1 MIPDITPVNTW
12 AGNGSTTTFDFDF
25 LINNDSELQVLHT
38 SKDGF
43 QTELKLNRDYT
54 INQVGNEN
62 GSYITFPILGSS
74 YKVLGEDEKIS
85 LVLNIPI
92 AQSSPYGT
100 SSKLNLKALEHSLD
114 YIVRLIQIESRK
126 NDRAVKVQ
134 EGSGISPEELID
146 SLRQSEINARDYAQT
161 TIDKAQEAKDSAD
174 FAKAQADIATAK
186 TKEVEDAYE
195 GAIVDITQRHNAAI
209 DEIDELH
216 KSSISDINT
225 TCQTSLNEIAEAK
238 KGAIDS
244 VNTTKTTAQN
254 EAIKAVQDECTT
266 SLTTIDT
273 AKKNAKSE
281 LEAEVVKHKNNIQ
294 TFVDNVCDT
303 AKTNAESEI
312 TSVKNTSLS
321 EIKTAKNNSLN
332 EINSQAETLLANC
345 LDRDMNNLSSVG
357 ENAIQEIVDY
367 PNLVTKNELTEVA
380 SLKGDGLLYED
391 GLLYLTS
398 GGEKVSTGIEVAA
411 GSGGGGGGG
420 YAVSFTLTTIT
431 ESYIYKA
438 FGETVNLSYTYTS
451 EQNEPATVQY
461 YVNSELK
468 ATARI
473 TKNDNITYDCTKYLK
488 EGYNRIQV
496 KVTDAYGGARSLF
509 YTINTISLK
518 LTSNFDS
525 SIPYSA
531 PIDFR
536 YTPTGDAE
544 KTIHFLID
552 GVETTEIVKTSGRQ
566 QSKRLTFEH
575 GVHTLKVWAT
585 AIVEETEITSNVLYY
600 EIMYITGDGT
610 VITSEFSQTDFT
622 QGDIVTIDYNV
633 YNASSLTCPV
643 QIYVNNVLVS
653 DLVVDRKR
661 QTWSKA
667 INEYGEVE
675 IKIVSN
681 EVEKIFKLNVAK
693 VETTVEAVTENLEL
707 FLTANG
713 KSNSDITKNE
723 WKFNDISCVLSGFNW
738 ITNGWLNNALKISG
752 GARLTIPKKIFA
764 SDFRTNGKTIEFEFS
779 TSNVAD
785 YDSVLID
792 CREESTGR
800 GFRVGVQKAVLKSE
814 QSEVSVKFKE
824 DEHVRLTFVIEPR
837 SANRLIYTYINGIL
851 SGLAQYPDDDDF
863 SQINPLEISIGSD
876 TCDIDIYNI
885 RVYDSYLTEHD
896 VLNNYIADTADT
908 VEKLNRFT
916 RNDIYD
922 SYGKVVYSKILNQLP
937 IMVITGD
944 LPTAKGDKKV
954 VSVRYEDV
962 TDPSKNFT
970 MDNITID
977 VQGTS
982 SQYYPKKNYKISKLP
997 EAYKLRDNSVPEK
1010 KFTLKADYMESSH
1023 AYNTGLAKFVNDLY
1037 ETKTPPQKDNDNIR
1051 TTIDG
1056 FPIAIF
1062 YKTDADAEMK
1072 YFGVYNFNND
1082 KSNADTFGFTDGC
1095 ESWEVTNNTS
1105 DRCLFKSDDF
1115 SDKAAML
1122 TDFEARYP
1130 EDYTDTTQLE
1140 RLIKWVVLCDTEK
1153 ATGSDIT
1160 PVTIDG
1166 VSYTKD
1172 TADYRLAKF
1181 KNEINDYFNKDFL
1194 LTYYIISEFFGMV
1207 DSRAK
1212 NMFLNTYGNGIWYP
1226 VFYDLDTCI
1235 GLNNEGV
1242 NNFNF
1247 DIEYHDVIGT
1257 EGVFNGEKSALWN
1270 LVEKAYQTEIEDL
1283 YNTYRNSGALSYDRA
1298 MQYLYESQ
1306 IAKICE
1312 AQYNEDANFKYL
1324 SPLLEDNIATYLYTA
1339 QGSRIDHIKWWL
1351 YNRFKYMDS
1360 KYIAADF
1367 RSNYLT
1373 MRLYT
1378 PTSWQDVEPNAEIT
1392 VTPYIDQYVR
1402 IKYGAYDV
1410 GVRATHDNPV
1420 KITPP
1425 NIKFNDTETILY
1437 GADKITS
1444 IGSLAP
1450 LYAGTID
1457 VSKAVKLSELII
1469 GAGGN
1474 YRNTNLKSLTLGN
1487 NVLLNKL
1494 DIRNCSSLSGALDV
1508 SGCTNLR
1515 ELYAEG
1521 TALNSVKLAEAG
1533 TIKILHLPDTI
1544 SNLTMKNQNSIE
1556 DFSCGYAMTTL
1567 VIENCNID
1575 SLSILNNSSPNK
1587 VRITGIDWSLE
1598 DFSLLDR
1605 VYNLTGVDENGY
1617 NIEHGVIAGTIR
1629 MSNVKESVINEYKKK
1644 FVGINFV
1651 VDNYADEDV
1660 IRTDGGIVVTT
1671 NDGKALLMTGV

>member
-12 AGNGSTTTFDFDF
+12 AGNGSNTTFDFDF
-25 LINNDSELQVLHT
+25 LINKESELQVLHT
-38 SKDGF
+38 SKDGI
-43 QTELKLNRDYT
+43 QTELQLNKDYT
-54 INQVGNEN
+54 IYQIGNEN

-74 YKVLGEDEKIS
+74 YSVLSDDEKIS
-85 LVLNIPI
+85 LVLNIPK
-92 AQSSPYGT
+92 AQTSPYGT
-100 SSKLNLKALEHSLD
+100 SSKLNLTALEHSLD
-114 YIVRLIQIESRK
+114 YIVRLIQMVDRK
-126 NDRAVKVQ
+126 ADRAVKVQ
-134 EGSGISPEELID
+134 EGSGISPEELIN
-146 SLRQSEINARDYAQT
+146 SLKQSEINSRDYAQT
-161 TIDKAQEAKDSAD
+161 AIDKALDAEESAQTAKEL
-174 FAKAQADIATAK
+174 ADIATQK
-186 TKEVEDAYE
+186 TQEVADLYD
-195 GAIVDITQRHNAAI
+195 GAIVDITQRHNTAVEDIEA
-209 DEIDELH
+209 LRQ
-216 KSSISDINT
+216 SSVNDINT
-225 TCQTSLNEIAEAK
+225 NCETTLSRITAAELE
-238 KGAIDS
+238 AINS
-244 VNTTKTTAQN
+244 VNTTKTSAQEEALQAVQN
-254 EAIKAVQDECTT
+254 ECAE
-266 SLTTIDT
+266 SL
-273 AKKNAKSE
+273 AKISSAEAASKSE
-281 LEAEVVKHKNNIQ
+281 IEAAVTAHKNDIQ
-294 TFVDNVCDT
+294 TFVDKVSAA
-303 AKTNAESEI
+303 AKDDAETEI
-312 TSVKNTSLS
+312 DSAKNTALS

-332 EINSQAETLLANC
+332 EINTQAETLLANC
-345 LDRDMNNLSSVG
+345 LDRDVSNISSSG
-357 ENAIQEIVDY
+357 ESVIQEIVDY
-367 PNLVTKNELTEVA
+367 PNLVTKNELSEAT

-398 GGEKVSTGIEVAA
+398 NGEKVSDGIEVAS
-411 GSGGGGGGG
+411 GGGGGGGGG
-420 YAVSFTLTTIT
+420 YAVSFSLTTIT

-461 YVNSELK
+461 YINSELK

-473 TKNDNITYDCTKYLK
+473 TGNGNITYDCTKYLK
-488 EGYNRIQV
+488 EGYNRVQV

-518 LTSNFDS
+518 ITSNFDS
-525 SIPYSA
+525 SIPYSS
-531 PIDFR
+531 PVDFR
-536 YTPTGDAE
+536 YTPTGDVD
-544 KTIHFLID
+544 KTIHFLVD
-552 GVETTEIVKTSGRQ
+552 GEETTELVKTSGRQ
-566 QSKRLTFEH
+566 QSKRFTFEH

-585 AIVEETEITSNVLYY
+585 AIIEEVEVTSNVLYY
-600 EIMYITGDGT
+600 EIMYITGEGT
-610 VITSEFSQTDFT
+610 VITSEFSQTEFT
-622 QGDIVTIDYNV
+622 QGDIVTIEYNV
-633 YNASSLTCPV
+633 YNAASLTCPV
-643 QIYVNNVLVS
+643 QIYVNDVLVS
-653 DLVVDRKR
+653 DLEVDRKR
-661 QTWSKA
+661 QSWSKA

-675 IKIVSN
+675 IKIVSGN
-681 EVEKIFKLNVAK
+681 VEKVFIINVAK
-693 VETTVEAVTENLEL
+693 IETNVEAVTENLEL
-707 FLTANG
+707 YLTANG
-713 KSNSDITKNE
+713 KSNSDITRNE
-723 WKFNDISCVLSGFNW
+723 WKFNEIACTLSGFNW
-738 ITNGWLNNALKISG
+738 VNNGWINNALKISG
-752 GARLTIPKKIFA
+752 GARLQIPVQIFS
-764 SDFRTNGKTIEFEFS
+764 SDFRTNGKTIEFEFA

-785 YDSVLID
+785 YDSILID
-792 CREESTGR
+792 CTEESTGR
-800 GFRVGVQKAVLKSE
+800 GFRVGVQKAALKSE

-824 DEHVRLTFVIEPR
+824 DEHVRLSFVIEPR
-837 SANRLIYTYINGIL
+837 SANRLIYTYLNGIL

-863 SQINPLEISIGSD
+863 SQISPLNISIGSD

-896 VLNNYIADTADT
+896 VLNNYIADTSDT
-908 VEKLNRFT
+908 SEKLKLFT

-922 SYGKVVYSKILNQLP
+922 SYGKVVYEKILNQLP

-944 LPTAKGDKKV
+944 LPSAKGDKKK
-954 VSVRYEDV
+954 VSVRYEDI
-962 TDPSKNFT
+962 TDSSKNFT
-970 MDNITID
+970 MDNVTID

-982 SQYYPKKNYKISKLP
+982 SQYYPKKNYKISKMP
-997 EAYKLRDNSVPEK
+997 EEYKLRENSIPEK
-1010 KFTLKADYMESSH
+1010 VFTLKADYMESSH
-1023 AYNTGLAKFVNDLY
+1023 AHNTGLAKFVNDLY
-1037 ETKTPPQKDNDNIR
+1037 ETKTPPQLQNENIR
-1051 TTIDG
+1051 TAIDG

-1062 YKTDADAEMK
+1062 YKASADAEMK

-1082 KSNADTFGFTDGC
+1082 KGNAATFGFTNGC

-1115 SDKAAML
+1115 SDRAAML

-1160 PVTIDG
+1160 PVTIDE
-1166 VSYTKD
+1166 VTYTKD
-1172 TADYRLAKF
+1172 TADHRLAKF
-1181 KNEINDYFNKDFL
+1181 KNEISDYFNKDFL
-1194 LTYYIISEFFGMV
+1194 LTYYIVSEFFGMV

-1212 NMFLNTYGNGIWYP
+1212 NMFLNTYGDGIWYP

-1270 LVEKAYQTEIEDL
+1270 MVEKAYQAEIEEL
-1283 YNTYRNSGALSYDRA
+1283 YNSYRNSGVLSYERA
-1298 MQYLYESQ
+1298 MEYLYDSQ

-1378 PTSWQDVEPNAEIT
+1378 PSSWQDVEPNAEIT

-1410 GVRATHDNPV
+1410 GVRAVHDVPV

-1425 NIKFNDTETILY
+1425 DIQFNDTETILY

-1444 IGSLAP
+1444 IGNLAP

-1474 YRNTNLKSLTLGN
+1474 YNNTNLKSLTLGN

-1494 DIRNCSSLSGALDV
+1494 DIRNCSALTGALDV

-1521 TALNSVKLAEAG
+1521 TALNSVKLADAG
-1533 TIKILHLPDTI
+1533 MITILRLPDTI
-1544 SNLTMKNQNSIE
+1544 TNLTLKNQNHIT
-1556 DFSCGYAMTTL
+1556 DFVCGQAMTTL

-1575 SLSILNNSSPNK
+1575 SLSLLRNTNPNK
-1587 VRITGIDWSLE
+1587 VRITGIDWNLE
-1598 DFSLLDR
+1598 DFTLLDR
-1605 VYNLTGVDENGY
+1605 VYALTGVDENGY
-1617 NIEHGVIAGTIR
+1617 NTEHGVIAGTIR
-1629 MSNVKESVINEYKKK
+1629 MSNVKESIVNEYKKK
-1644 FVGINFV
+1644 FVGITFV
-1651 VDNYADEDV
+1651 VSQYADEDV
-1660 IRTDGGIVVTT
+1660 IRTDAGDVITT

>member
-1 MIPDITPVNTW
+1 MIPDIIPVNTW
-12 AGNGSTTTFDFDF
+12 SGNGVTTEFDFDF
-25 LINNDSELQVLHT
+25 LINKDSELQVLHT
-38 SKDGF
+38 SENGI
-43 QTELKLNRDYT
+43 QTELKLNQDYT
-54 INQVGNEN
+54 IDEIGCES
-62 GSYITFPILGSS
+62 GSYITFPILGSL
-74 YKVLGEDEKIS
+74 YNVLGPDEKIS

-92 AQSSPYGT
+92 AQTSPFGT
-100 SSKLNLKALEHSLD
+100 SSKLNMKSLEYALD

-126 NDRAVKVQ
+126 ADRAVKIQ
-134 EGSGISPEELID
+134 EGSDITPVELIN
-146 SLRQSEINARDYAQT
+146 SLKQSEVNSKEYAKT
-161 TIDKAQEAKDSAD
+161 ATEKALEAKASAD
-174 FAKAQADIATAK
+174 SAKAQADIATEK
-186 TKEVEDAYE
+186 TSEVEELYE
-195 GAIVDITQRHNAAI
+195 GAIVDITQRHNSATE
-209 DEIDELH
+209 EIQELH
-216 KSSISDINT
+216 ASAVSDININAQNGVSAITAAKQSAISDINT
-225 TCQTSLNEIAEAK
+225 S
-238 KGAIDS
+238 
-244 VNTTKTTAQN
+244 KTTAQS
-254 EAIKAVQDECTT
+254 EAIEAVEDACTT
-266 SLTTIDT
+266 ALSTIST
-273 AKKNAKSE
+273 AKNTAKTE
-281 LEAEVVKHKNNIQ
+281 LEEEVVKHKANMQ
-294 TFVDNVCDT
+294 DYVDSANAA
-303 AKTNAESEI
+303 AKADAEAEI
-312 TSVKNTSLS
+312 TTVKESS
-321 EIKTAKNNSLN
+321 IAEIKTAKNNSLN
-332 EINSQAETLLANC
+332 EINTQAETLLANC
-345 LDRDMNNLSSVG
+345 LNRDVTNISSAG
-357 ENAIQEIVDY
+357 ESAIQEIVDY
-367 PNLVTKNELTEVA
+367 PNLVTKNELSEAT

-398 GGEKVSTGIEVAA
+398 NGEKVSDGIEVAS
-411 GSGGGGGGG
+411 GGGGGGGG
-420 YAVSFTLTTIT
+420 YAMSFTLKTIT
-431 ESYIYKA
+431 DSYIYLA
-438 FGETVNLSYTYTS
+438 SGENATLSYTYTS

-461 YVNSELK
+461 IVNNETK

-473 TKNDNITYDCTKYLK
+473 TQNGDISYDCTKYMK
-488 EGYNRIQV
+488 DGYNRVQV
-496 KVTDAYGGARSLF
+496 KVTDSYGASRSLF
-509 YTINTISLK
+509 YTINIISLNIS
-518 LTSNFDS
+518 SNFDS

-552 GVETTEIVKTSGRQ
+552 GVESTETVKTSGRQ

-585 AIVEETEITSNVLYY
+585 ATVEETEITSNVLYY
-600 EIMYITGDGT
+600 EIMYITGEGT
-610 VITSEFSQTDFT
+610 IITSEFTQTEFT
-622 QGDIVTIDYNV
+622 QGDIVSIEYNV
-633 YNASSLTCPV
+633 YNSASLTCPV
-643 QIYVNNVLVS
+643 KIYVNDTLVS
-653 DLVVDRKR
+653 DLEVDRKR

-667 INEYGEVE
+667 INDYGDVV
-675 IKIVSN
+675 IKIVSGEAQKVFN
-681 EVEKIFKLNVAK
+681 LHVTK
-693 VETTVEAVTENLEL
+693 VESTVEAVTENLEL
-707 FLTANG
+707 YLSANG
-713 KSNSDITKNE
+713 KSNSDINRSE
-723 WKFNDISCVLSGFNW
+723 WKYNTLSCTLSGFNW
-738 ITNGWLNNALKISG
+738 ITNGWINNALNISG
-752 GARLTIPKKIFA
+752 GARLTIPAKIFA
-764 SDFRTNGKTIEFEFS
+764 SDFRANGKTIEFEFS

-785 YDSVLID
+785 YDSILIN
-792 CREESTGR
+792 CQETSTKR
-800 GFRVGVQKAVLKSE
+800 GFIVGVQKATLKSE

-863 SQINPLEISIGSD
+863 SQVNPLEISVGSD
-876 TCDIDIYNI
+876 TCDINIYNI

-896 VLNNYIADTADT
+896 VLNNFIADTSDT
-908 VEKLNRFT
+908 IEKLKIFT

-922 SYGKVVYSKILNQLP
+922 SYGKVVYNKILNQLP

-944 LPTAKGDKKV
+944 LPSAKGDKKV
-954 VSVRYEDV
+954 VSIKYEDLNDS
-962 TDPSKNFT
+962 TKNFA
-970 MDNITID
+970 MHNITID

-1037 ETKTPPQKDNDNIR
+1037 ETKTPPQENTSNIR

-1062 YKTDADAEMK
+1062 YKANADAEMK

-1082 KSNADTFGFTDGC
+1082 KSNAATYGFTDGC
-1095 ESWEVTNNTS
+1095 ESWEFTNNTS
-1105 DRCLFKSDDF
+1105 ARCLFKSDDF
-1115 SDKAAML
+1115 TDKTAML

-1140 RLIKWVVLCDTEK
+1140 RVLKWVVLCDTEN
-1153 ATGSDIT
+1153 ATDEDIT
-1160 PVTIDG
+1160 PVTIDN
-1166 VSYTKD
+1166 VVYSKD
-1172 TADYRLAKF
+1172 SEAYRLAKF
-1181 KNEINDYFNKDFL
+1181 KSEIENYFNKDFL
-1194 LTYYIISEFFGMV
+1194 LTYYIVSEFFGMV

-1212 NMFLNTYGNGIWYP
+1212 NMFLNTYGDGIWYP

-1247 DIEYHDVIGT
+1247 DIEYHDTIGT

-1270 LVEKAYQTEIEDL
+1270 MVEKAFPTEIEEL
-1283 YNTYRNSGALSYDRA
+1283 YNTYRNSGGLSYEKV
-1298 MQYLYESQ
+1298 MTYLYDSQ

-1360 KYIAADF
+1360 KYIAAEF

-1378 PTSWQDVEPNAEIT
+1378 PTTWQDVEPNAEIT

-1410 GVRATHDNPV
+1410 GKRATHDTPI

-1425 NIKFNDTETILY
+1425 NISFNDTETILY

-1494 DIRNCSSLSGALDV
+1494 DIRNCTSLSGALDIT
-1508 SGCTNLR
+1508 GCTNLR

-1521 TALNSVKLAEAG
+1521 TALNSVKFAEAG
-1533 TIKILHLPDTI
+1533 AIKILHLPNTI
-1544 SNLTMKNQNSIE
+1544 TNLTLKNQNNIT
-1556 DFSCGYAMTTL
+1556 DFVCGNAMTTL

-1575 SLSILNNSSPNK
+1575 ALTILNNSSPNK
-1587 VRITGIDWSLE
+1587 VRITGIDWTLS
-1598 DFSLLDR
+1598 DFTLLDR
-1605 VYNLTGVDENGY
+1605 VYALTGVDENGY
-1617 NIEHGVIAGTIR
+1617 NTDHGIIAGTIR
-1629 MSNVKESVINEYKKK
+1629 MSNVKESIVNEYKKK

-1651 VDNYADEDV
+1651 VDNYAQEDA
-1660 IRTDGGIVVTT
+1660 IRTNTGVTIT
-1671 NDGKALLMTGV
+1671 TDDDKVLLMSMNT